1 MDRDQIRQ
9 HWTNWANTYGG
20 DLRATTKAWTP
31 KVLELDALSRRI
43 RSVGGNRPSIL
54 EVGCGN
60 GINCIELAKLYPES
74 RFDGVDFIPEMVDAA
89 AENSQKSGIEDR
101 VRFFV
106 GDVLA
111 LEKVSRLEST
121 YDIVFTDRC
130 LINLNTVALQEQ
142 AITALSSKVRSGGY
156 LFMIENSFATYQ
168 EQNHCRELL
177 GLKPRTPAAFNL
189 FFDESRIRPHIAA
202 IGLNLVDV
210 EDFISLHDLVL
221 YALVPAINGGEVDY
235 EHPLVH
241 AATVLSKEM
250 SGTKPGA
257 FGTFGQNR
265 LYVCRKPG

>member
-1 MDRDQIRQ
+1 
-9 HWTNWANTYGG
+9 
-20 DLRATTKAWTP
+20 
-31 KVLELDALSRRI
+31 
-43 RSVGGNRPSIL
+43 
-54 EVGCGN
+54 
-60 GINCIELAKLYPES
+60 
-74 RFDGVDFIPEMVDAA
+74 
-89 AENSQKSGIEDR
+89 
-101 VRFFV
+101 
-106 GDVLA
+106 
-111 LEKVSRLEST
+111 
-121 YDIVFTDRC
+121 
-130 LINLNTVALQEQ
+130 
-142 AITALSSKVRSGGY
+142 
-156 LFMIENSFATYQ
+156 MIENSFATYQ